1 MLQQKRCSPKHG
13 SCPTWRRSESVFE
26 SSQRRRKTMATQAKS
41 TTTPETIPVTVEN
54 FIRAETDMYF
64 GKKAAAGAKD
74 EDLRK

>member
-1 MLQQKRCSPKHG
+1 
-13 SCPTWRRSESVFE
+13 
-26 SSQRRRKTMATQAKS
+26 MATQAKS